1 MYFLAGQEGSIYR
14 NKDESTL
21 VKFGTFK
28 ITGYD
33 SKPEVSE
40 ARVLGNRSVS
50 RFQGHSK
57 TSITVEGSAN
67 TTIGIGDKVFFRSRP
82 TVGTK
87 SFYQWWGTFTEFS
100 LAAYEANTF
109 TGQIAVEDMKLT
121 TA

>member
-14 NKDESTL
+14 KKDETSL
-21 VKFGTFK
+21 VRFGNFK
-28 ITGYD
+28 ITRVEL
-33 SKPEVSE
+33 KQEVSKS
-40 ARVLGNRSVS
+40 RKQGSDWVS
-50 RFQGHSK
+50 RSPGHSK
-57 TSITVEGSAN
+57 TSVTVEGSAD

-100 LAAYEANTF
+100 PAADRANIF